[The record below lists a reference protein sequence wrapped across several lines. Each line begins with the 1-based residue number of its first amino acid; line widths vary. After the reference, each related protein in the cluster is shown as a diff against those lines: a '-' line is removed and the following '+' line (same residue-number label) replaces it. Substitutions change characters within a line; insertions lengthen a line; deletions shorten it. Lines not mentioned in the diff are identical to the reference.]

1 MPPAL
6 NQIGSCLTGSDPS
19 PDRSRARGSSRDRI
33 CFRSRRAPLALLA
46 APPRGRCMRSGG
58 PWPSPVRLVADRLE
72 VYGER
77 WVPAE
82 PSVEPGSEERD
93 CATAVRP
100 PRPEADQAVRTSK
113 RSPRQRPAPRGRS
126 KANRRTCAAPSGG
139 PPGREDIKTRAALQL
154 ASTLRSKPRP
164 LHASRSAGVCG
175 WTECLWVCTEQSVSV
190 R

>member
-1 MPPAL
+1 
-6 NQIGSCLTGSDPS
+6 
-19 PDRSRARGSSRDRI
+19 
-33 CFRSRRAPLALLA
+33 
-46 APPRGRCMRSGG
+46 MRSGG

-139 PPGREDIKTRAALQL
+139 PPGREDIKTRACITTGIDTTIQ
-154 ASTLRSKPRP
+154 ASAATRKQIRWGLWMDRVSMGMHGTIRIGTLIAMGVTR
-164 LHASRSAGVCG
+164 SRSA
-175 WTECLWVCTEQSVSV
+175 EISANWVELSPQFPEELPSGAV
-190 R
+190 